1 MPDLTQWSLFFAAT
15 IGLLVIPGH
24 SVMYVVTRAI
34 EAGYRGAIFSS
45 LGLALGDLLQ
55 VLFTVV
61 GLSVLLASSVV
72 LFETIKYAGAGY
84 LIFLGLKRMYTK
96 NRLSSMDS
104 TVGGHN
110 IQPVPSGWLILQG
123 FFALNP
129 KTTLFFLALF
139 PQLVSEEAGPPWFQI
154 LLFGCAFV
162 ALGFMTNSAFG
173 CLGGRLRSV
182 ATRSNHYQL
191 VAGFISG
198 AVLIALGVAAALTP
212 LSIGTI
218 KSPN

>member
-1 MPDLTQWSLFFAAT
+1 MPDLAHWSVFLAAT

-55 VLFTVV
+55 VLFTTV
-61 GLSVLLASSVV
+61 GLSVLLTSSVL
-72 LFETIKYAGAGY
+72 LFTTIKYAGAGY
-84 LIFLGLKRMYTK
+84 LIVFGLSRLLKK
-96 NRLSSMDS
+96 NRLPSTDS
-104 TVGGHN
+104 TVRPQSS
-110 IQPVPSGWLILQG
+110 QPIPSGALILQG

-139 PQLVSEEAGPPWFQI
+139 PQLVSDHAGPPWFQI

-162 ALGFMTNSAFG
+162 TLGFMTNFAFG
-173 CLGGRLRSV
+173 CLGGKLSSV
-182 ATRSNHYQL
+182 ATRRTNYQL
-191 VAGFISG
+191 VARYISG
-198 AVLIALGVAAALTP
+198 VVLIALGVAAALDA
-212 LSIGTI
+212 LVDGTV
-218 KSPN
+218 KSTN